1 MENFHADKVDP
12 FRGIGGDF
20 SLGFFR
26 EKVMSEFV
34 SGLGLLNLLIIPGVI
49 YIVKLEK
56 RLLNIEANLKNL
68 LAQNGIKFIKG

>member
-1 MENFHADKVDP
+1 
-12 FRGIGGDF
+12 
-20 SLGFFR
+20 
-26 EKVMSEFV
+26 MSEFV